1 MKTIGYAIVGT
12 GYFGAEL
19 GRIMKEQE
27 GARIVAVL
35 DPENAQ
41 SVAEELGCDV
51 ETDLDTLYS
60 REDVEAVIVATPNY
74 LHKEPVI
81 KAAEHGVNVFCE
93 KPIALSYKDCD
104 EMVKACQQH
113 GVTFMAGHVMNF
125 FRGVRHAKKI
135 DQRRSDRKS
144 PVLPFCQKRMGR
156 TAAVNLLEKDKGKIR
171 GTSVSSHSRAGLCT
185 VPHGRNAGNSYH
197 DRRKCCAPG
206 GGVR

>member
-81 KAAEHGVNVFCE
+81 KAAEHG
-93 KPIALSYKDCD
+93 
-104 EMVKACQQH
+104 
-113 GVTFMAGHVMNF
+113 
-125 FRGVRHAKKI
+125 
-135 DQRRSDRKS
+135 
-144 PVLPFCQKRMGR
+144 
-156 TAAVNLLEKDKGKIR
+156 GKCF
-171 GTSVSSHSRAGLCT
+171 L
-185 VPHGRNAGNSYH
+185 
-197 DRRKCCAPG
+197 
-206 GGVR
+206 